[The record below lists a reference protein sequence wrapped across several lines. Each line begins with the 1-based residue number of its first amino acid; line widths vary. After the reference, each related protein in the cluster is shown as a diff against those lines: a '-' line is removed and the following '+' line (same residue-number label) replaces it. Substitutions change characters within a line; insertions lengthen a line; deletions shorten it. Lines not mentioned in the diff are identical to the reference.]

1 MTTLLAIFDVKFF
14 FSYSNLTANFFKSV
28 PRSIIKSFGAKFN
41 ERLYLNVSIQSRKRK
56 KKKEK
61 KGQERKGIRL
71 SIIWHLHKKKGK
83 LLSGMYY
90 RGRCLASSAFQCLHC
105 RNRNKTCIY
114 LEISRKQTKKMIRK

>member
-1 MTTLLAIFDVKFF
+1 MRDCILMCQFSHVK
-14 FSYSNLTANFFKSV
+14 
-28 PRSIIKSFGAKFN
+28 
-41 ERLYLNVSIQSRKRK
+41 E

-61 KGQERKGIRL
+61 KVQERKGIRL
-71 SIIWHLHKKKGK
+71 SIIWHLRKKKGK